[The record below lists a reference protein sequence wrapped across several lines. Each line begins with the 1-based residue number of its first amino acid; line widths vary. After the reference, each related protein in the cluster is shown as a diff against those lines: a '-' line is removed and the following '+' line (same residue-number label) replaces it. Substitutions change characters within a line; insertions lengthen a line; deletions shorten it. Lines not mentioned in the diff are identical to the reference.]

1 MSKGFFNGLF
11 MGAITGALISMF
23 LNPKLKPQHRKLSD
37 AVRRKTRGL
46 IKEIKQN
53 RE

>member
-23 LNPKLKPQHRKLSD
+23 LNPKLKPQHRKI
-37 AVRRKTRGL
+37 VRCGQ
-46 IKEIKQN
+46 KENPGIDK
-53 RE
+53 RD